1 MATKDLKDCT
11 TEELLLELRHR
22 ERRGGAGA
30 VRGGERVAGRHE
42 ALRGVPTERLV
53 RTLRDRQR
61 VVYGVDDRK
70 DLYQVRSR
78 RVRQAAE
85 AVAALV
91 RGSDLTRGNDGS
103 YELATESY
111 KDAYG
116 LCGSEPFASQPLG
129 CFCTAFL
136 VKPDVVATAGH
147 CVKGAS
153 DLASIRFV
161 FGFRMVDA
169 DSPRTTFPAD
179 DVYEGVRILGRE
191 LTDGGPDWALV
202 RLDRPVVGRQPL
214 EFRRTGKVADR
225 QAIFVIGHP
234 NGLPAKYAPGARVR
248 DNSPGPYFVANLD
261 TYGGNSGSPVFNG
274 RSHEVEGILVRGE
287 NDFVSNGTC
296 NVSLVC
302 PTSGCR
308 GEDVTRSTVWSGEL
322 PAETRRGSTRTRAR
336 TRGRARR

>member
-1 MATKDLKDCT
+1 VAKRDLKEST
-11 TEELLLELRHR
+11 TEELLLEVRRR
-22 ERRGGAGA
+22 ERQRAAGGTRGA
-30 VRGGERVAGRHE
+30 ESTAGRHD
-42 ALRGVPTERLV
+42 ALRAVSTERLV

-70 DLYQVRSR
+70 DLYKVRST
-78 RVRQAAE
+78 RVRQVAG

-91 RGSDLTRGNDGS
+91 RAADLTQKPDGS

-116 LCGSEPFASQPLG
+116 LCGSEPFAAQPLG
-129 CFCTAFL
+129 CFCSGFL

-147 CVKGAS
+147 CVKGAA
-153 DLASIRFV
+153 DLATIRFV
-161 FGFRMVDA
+161 FGFHMTDA
-169 DSPRTTFPAD
+169 DSARTTFAAD
-179 DVYEGVRILGRE
+179 DVYEGTRVLGRE
-191 LTDGGPDWALV
+191 LTDSGPDWALV
-202 RLDRPVVGRQPL
+202 RLDRPVVGREPL
-214 EFRRTGKVADR
+214 AFRRAGKVADA

-248 DNSPGPYFVANLD
+248 DNSPDPYFVANLD

-274 RSHEVEGILVRGE
+274 RSYEVEGILVRGE
-287 NDFVSNGTC
+287 NDFVSDGGC

-308 GEDVTRSTVWSGEL
+308 GEDVTRSTVWSGEV
-322 PAETRRGSTRTRAR
+322 PADTRRRSAA
-336 TRGRARR
+336 RGRGRRGR